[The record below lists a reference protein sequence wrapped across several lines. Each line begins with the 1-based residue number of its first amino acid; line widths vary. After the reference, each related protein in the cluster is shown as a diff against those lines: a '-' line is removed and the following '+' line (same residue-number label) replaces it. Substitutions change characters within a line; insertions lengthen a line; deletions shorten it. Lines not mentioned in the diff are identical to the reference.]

1 MAELAIDKI
10 NNALIIDKINYYSIN
25 SLLNSKLSDIEI
37 LIQIINKALQNK
49 TEIIINFADHIKLN
63 NIFYYFKD
71 GTAFLYLLNKLEEI
85 QNDSKYKIFFTEN
98 IKQEFN
104 KNLKLLKFIVS
115 NLKNFHTKD
124 SKFTENQY
132 YNVENEKLFFR
143 SCTEFHNEMK
153 NIENTIKELV
163 VHMQT
168 PIFNLI
174 LSSIIFLIIIFLI
187 IYLYNKFKSNESK
200 DKKTENAIEY

>member
-1 MAELAIDKI
+1 
-10 NNALIIDKINYYSIN
+10 
-25 SLLNSKLSDIEI
+25 
-37 LIQIINKALQNK
+37 
-49 TEIIINFADHIKLN
+49 
-63 NIFYYFKD
+63 
-71 GTAFLYLLNKLEEI
+71 
-85 QNDSKYKIFFTEN
+85 
-98 IKQEFN
+98 
-104 KNLKLLKFIVS
+104 
-115 NLKNFHTKD
+115 
-124 SKFTENQY
+124 
-132 YNVENEKLFFR
+132 
-143 SCTEFHNEMK
+143 MK